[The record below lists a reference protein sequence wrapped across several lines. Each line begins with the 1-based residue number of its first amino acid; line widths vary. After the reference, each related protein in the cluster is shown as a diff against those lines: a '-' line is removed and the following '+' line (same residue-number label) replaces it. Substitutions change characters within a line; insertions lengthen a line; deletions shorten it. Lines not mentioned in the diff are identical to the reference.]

1 VWTERLDAG
10 RVARALEQESE
21 MSIPADLRIALSLLV
36 GLGSAVRAAEAQT
49 CPACEQAAVVA
60 VGDTP
65 FVGSA
70 TGCLIPAD
78 PSGCSTASNNTSY
91 FSFTPSESRA
101 YRIKVASNDID
112 GSYTVLSLQSDC
124 TAFSQIAC
132 TVGFAEGT
140 YFPSIDLVEGIEYRI
155 GVGSSEGGGDF
166 IGSGMLT
173 IQPVDPPGFGCSSA
187 TVAVLGTNAFDS
199 TGLTETIDLAGTC
212 SPVPEE
218 FDDKIYNTKHFRFT
232 PATTGVYTISTCGQD
247 KTLWERLAVL
257 TGCVP
262 ADGVLACSDTFCLSG
277 SDPLGSSILGVE
289 LTAGVQYTILVGG
302 TTVADAGPSKFVI
315 SPLEPCPAPKPT
327 RQEIEPCG
335 ENINDL
341 CFFAPDNAETIAV
354 GDSVRGN
361 YWASGNFR
369 DVDIYRFEITQG
381 TRITLELN
389 GTIPG
394 FAVFVTPECNI
405 DYFADRTEGFC
416 PALSA
421 GACLPPG
428 VHFVAVAP
436 LFFNGFPCGYDGGNG
451 YTLTV
456 SGEPCDASP
465 PPNDRCADAVTVL
478 EGTTQADNLFAA
490 TELDLMT
497 CATIGRDVWFKFTAP
512 QAADYML
519 STCGSAMSDTGIDLW
534 TNCPG
539 DNGQLIACGSN
550 SGQPGCS
557 PFLSALVVKLADG
570 QTAWI
575 RVGSEAIGGSFE
587 AAPFSLTITRLGSE
601 LVCGDPDA
609 GDCCVPSVQPFCND
623 IACCNLV
630 CAFDPACCAESWDLA
645 CAASSAI
652 CQGPCSAVPQND
664 DCTTPVAATVGIN
677 NFRNTRATGTTETTC
692 GTIYSDVFFSY
703 TATTDEPVTIS
714 LCGNDGGSAL
724 ISGGN
729 SGDLDVRL
737 AIFDGCGGSL
747 IACNDDACGV
757 RSKLTFTPTPGASY
771 RIVIGSSSPDG
782 DIYGQGIGA
791 FALIEGEPGGG
802 KCVADLNGDGQVGA
816 QDLAALLSAWDA
828 AAGDLNGDGTTNAQ
842 DLAALLG
849 AWGACGP

>member
-1 VWTERLDAG
+1 
-10 RVARALEQESE
+10 
-21 MSIPADLRIALSLLV
+21 MSIPLDLRIALPLLV
-36 GLGSAVRAAEAQT
+36 GFASAVPAAEAQT
-49 CPACEQAAVVA
+49 CPACEQALVVA
-60 VGDTP
+60 VGNTP

-70 TGCLIPAD
+70 TGCVIPAD
-78 PSGCSTASNNTSY
+78 QSACAIASNNTSY

-112 GSYTVLSLQSDC
+112 GAYTVLSLQSDC
-124 TAFSQIAC
+124 TPSSQIDC
-132 TVGFAEGT
+132 TIGFAEGT
-140 YFPSIDLVEGIEYRI
+140 FFPEIELIEGIEYRI

-166 IGSGMLT
+166 IGSGVLT

-199 TGLTETIDLAGTC
+199 TGLTEIVDLAGSC

-218 FDDKIYNTKHFRFT
+218 FDDKIYNTKYFRFT
-232 PATTGVYTISTCGQD
+232 PATSGVYTISTCGQD

-262 ADGVLACSDTFCLSG
+262 ADGVLACSDSACFSG

-302 TTVADAGPSKFVI
+302 TTVTDAGPSEFVI

-335 ENINDL
+335 QNINDT
-341 CFFAPDNAETIAV
+341 CFFAPDNAETIVV

-361 YWASGNFR
+361 YWASGNTR
-369 DVDIYRFEITQG
+369 DVDIYRFEITRG

-394 FAVFVTPECNI
+394 FAVFVTPQCDI

-436 LFFNGFPCGYDGGNG
+436 LFFNGFPCGYGGGNG
-451 YTLTV
+451 YTLTL

-465 PPNDRCADAVTVL
+465 PPNDRCAVATTVF
-478 EGTTQADNLFAA
+478 EGTTQADNLFAE
-490 TELDLMT
+490 TELEQPT
-497 CATIGRDVWFKFTAP
+497 CALIGRDVWFKFTAP
-512 QAADYML
+512 QAADYKF
-519 STCGSAMSDTGIDLW
+519 STCGSAMFDTGIDIW
-534 TNCPG
+534 TNCPD
-539 DNGQLIACGSN
+539 DNGQLIACN
-550 SGQPGCS
+550 SDAFQPGCS
-557 PFLSALVVKLADG
+557 PFLSALVVKLAGG

-575 RVGSEAIGGSFE
+575 RIGSQVFVAGSFE
-587 AAPFSLTITRLGSE
+587 AARFALSITRLGSE
-601 LVCGDPDA
+601 IVCGDPDA
-609 GDCCVPSVQPFCND
+609 GDCCFPSGQPSCND

-630 CAFDPACCAESWDLA
+630 CAFDPVCCAESWDLA
-645 CAASSAI
+645 CAASAAI
-652 CQGPCSAVPQND
+652 CAGPCSAVPQND
-664 DCTTPVAATVGIN
+664 DCTTPIAAAVGIN
-677 NFRNTRATGTTETTC
+677 DFRNTRATGTTETTC

-703 TATTDEPVTIS
+703 TAGTDEPVTVS
-714 LCGNDGGSAL
+714 LCGKDGGSAL
-724 ISGGN
+724 ISGGD

-737 AIFDGCGGSL
+737 AVFDGCGGSL

-771 RIVIGSSSPDG
+771 RIVIGSSSPDN
-782 DIYGQGIGA
+782 DIYGQGLGA

-802 KCVADLNGDGQVGA
+802 ECVADLNGDGQVGA

-828 AAGDLNGDGTTNAQ
+828 EAGDLNGDGTTNAQ

>member
-1 VWTERLDAG
+1 
-10 RVARALEQESE
+10 
-21 MSIPADLRIALSLLV
+21 MSIPLCLRVALPLLV
-36 GLGSAVRAAEAQT
+36 GFASAVPAAEAQT
-49 CPACEQAAVVA
+49 CPACEQALVVA
-60 VGDTP
+60 VGNTP

-70 TGCLIPAD
+70 TGCVIPAD
-78 PSGCSTASNNTSY
+78 QSACAIASNNTSY

-101 YRIKVASNDID
+101 YRIKVASNEID
-112 GSYTVLSLQSDC
+112 GTPTVLSLQSDC
-124 TAFSQIAC
+124 TPSSQIAC
-132 TVGFAEGT
+132 TIGLAEGT
-140 YFPSIDLVEGIEYRI
+140 FFPAIELIEGFEYRI
-155 GVGSSEGGGDF
+155 GIGSSEAGADF
-166 IGSGMLT
+166 IGSGVLT

-199 TGLTETIDLAGTC
+199 TGLTEIVDLAGSC

-218 FDDKIYNTKHFRFT
+218 FDDAIYNTKYFRFT

-257 TGCVP
+257 TGCTP
-262 ADGVLACSDTFCLSG
+262 ADGVLACSDSACLSG

-302 TTVADAGPSKFVI
+302 TTVNDAGRSEFVI

-327 RQEIEPCG
+327 RLEIEPCG
-335 ENINDL
+335 QNINDL
-341 CFFAPDNAETIAV
+341 CFFAPDNAETIVV

-361 YWASGNFR
+361 YWASGNTR

-381 TRITLELN
+381 TRVTLELN

-394 FAVFVTPECNI
+394 FAVFVTPQCDV

-451 YTLTV
+451 YTLTL

-465 PPNDRCADAVTVL
+465 PPNDRCAVATTVF
-478 EGTTQADNLFAA
+478 EGTTQADNLFAD
-490 TELDLMT
+490 TELEQPT
-497 CATIGRDVWFKFTAP
+497 CALIGRDVWFKFTAP
-512 QAADYML
+512 QAADYKF
-519 STCGSAMSDTGIDLW
+519 STCGSAMFDTGIDIW
-534 TNCPG
+534 TNCPD
-539 DNGQLIACGSN
+539 DNGQLIACN
-550 SGQPGCS
+550 SDAFQPGCS
-557 PFLSALVVKLADG
+557 PFLSALVVKLAGG

-575 RVGSEAIGGSFE
+575 RIGSQVFVAGSFE
-587 AAPFSLTITRLGSE
+587 AARFSLSITRLGSE
-601 LVCGDPDA
+601 IVCGDPDA
-609 GDCCVPSVQPFCND
+609 GDCCFPSGQPSCND

-630 CAFDPACCAESWDLA
+630 CAFDPVCCAESWDLA
-645 CAASSAI
+645 CAASAAI
-652 CQGPCSAVPQND
+652 CAGPCSAVPQND
-664 DCTTPVAATVGIN
+664 DCTTPIAAAVGIN
-677 NFRNTRATGTTETTC
+677 DFRNTRATGTTETTC

-703 TATTDEPVTIS
+703 TASTDEPVTIS
-714 LCGNDGGSAL
+714 LCEKDGGSAL
-724 ISGGN
+724 ISGGD

-737 AIFDGCGGSL
+737 AVFDGCGGSL

-757 RSKLTFTPTPGASY
+757 QSKLTFTPTLGASY
-771 RIVIGSSSPDG
+771 SIVIGSSSPDD

-791 FALIEGEPGGG
+791 FALIVGEPGGG
-802 KCVADLNGDGQVGA
+802 ECVADLNGDGQVGA
-816 QDLAALLSAWDA
+816 QDLAALLSAWDDD
-828 AAGDLNGDGTTNAQ
+828 AGDLNGDGTTNAQ